1 MKTLNDQSIDPPFIA
16 PHFGNMGAENYVVN
30 SPAKAAHVN
39 MMTDC
44 IIANMPAEGLRSIL
58 RGILGENTSNTA
70 CLTKL
75 ASKYLAN
82 TRPSSVPELFTTS
95 EGSPKPTIDFQRIQ
109 SRYRCLMGCGFGFES
124 VELLTSVIQQIQR
137 LEWDGKTNEGEDFL
151 DVLAAIDGDIVQS
164 TTAVHKSLLT
174 SSGIRPMATKD
185 SQTTAALRG
194 ALYTCKGIG
203 ISRGQEFPFERGLC
217 CLEKLVEGTGNGGQ
231 SQKKNKVPLT
241 YGFHS
246 SKSTLESFQLGSAEV
261 PRMFMGLWQ
270 FSSPAWGS
278 ASRSK
283 IDHHFRKHVDSG
295 LIAYD
300 MADHYGDAE
309 VTFGQ
314 FRSVQED
321 SEKIYCATKWA
332 VFEPIKVTKE
342 VVDANI
348 SERLAAINSTT
359 VELLQFHWQDYN
371 DHQYVEA
378 ARLIDEHPNVQNL
391 GLCNFDTDH
400 MCKILE
406 SGIKAVSNQVQ
417 FSLIDLRPTFKM
429 AESCRKH
436 KVKLLTY
443 GSLCG
448 GFLADKWVGKPAP
461 NLFDENMTPS
471 HRKYFE
477 MITIWGGWI
486 LFQELLHVLASIG
499 SKHNV
504 SVSSVA
510 IRWILDHDYVG
521 AVIIGARMGIS
532 EHIDEN
538 LKAFSF
544 KLDVEDKEAIQR
556 VLDKSKA
563 TDVFEAMGD
572 CGAEYRQ

>member
-1 MKTLNDQSIDPPFIA
+1 MKTLNDQSINSSFIA
-16 PHFGNMGAENYVVN
+16 PHFGNMGTESYSVK

-58 RGILGENTSNTA
+58 RGLLGENPSNTA
-70 CLTKL
+70 ALTKL

-82 TRPSSVPELFTTS
+82 TRSSSIPELFTTS

-124 VELLTSVIQQIQR
+124 VDLLTSVIQQIQR
-137 LEWDGKTNEGEDFL
+137 LEWDEKTDEGEVFLDFL
-151 DVLAAIDGDIVQS
+151 AKIDGDIVQS

-174 SSGIRPMATKD
+174 SSGTRQMTTKD
-185 SQTTAALRG
+185 SQTIAALRG

-203 ISRGQEFPFERGLC
+203 VSRGQDFPFERGLC
-217 CLEKLVEGTGNGGQ
+217 CLEKLVEGTGNEGQ
-231 SQKKNKVPLT
+231 SRKKNKVPLT
-241 YGFHS
+241 DGFRS

-309 VTFGQ
+309 VTF
-314 FRSVQED
+314 V
-321 SEKIYCATKWA
+321 SEHA
-332 VFEPIKVTKE
+332 
-342 VVDANI
+342 I
-348 SERLAAINSTT
+348 S
-359 VELLQFHWQDYN
+359 YN
-371 DHQYVEA
+371 DPQYVEA

-391 GLCNFDTDH
+391 GLCNFDTDR
-400 MCKILE
+400 MCEILE
-406 SGIKAVSNQVQ
+406 AGIKAVSNQVQ
-417 FSLIDLRPTFKM
+417 FSLIDLRPAFKM

-436 KVKLLTY
+436 NVKLLTY

-448 GFLADKWVGKPAP
+448 GFLADKWVEKPAP

-486 LFQELLHVLASIG
+486 LFQELLDVLALIG

-510 IRWILDHDYVG
+510 IRWVLDHDYVG

-544 KLDVEDKEAIQR
+544 TLGVEDREAIQS
-556 VLDKSKA
+556 VLNKSRAK
-563 TDVFEAMGD
+563 DVFEAMGD